1 MLKKI
6 CVIGMTL
13 CMLFGVTACGSNSN
27 SSSGGKSNTTTQKE
41 SPFTESKGLI
51 KYFKID
57 DEKNDFR
64 GEFRLIST
72 DDSKIPVYVVPTDE
86 ELMIAK
92 DTYFLVK

>member
-41 SPFTESKGLI
+41 RPFTESKGLI

-57 DEKNDFR
+57 DEKICLPETV
-64 GEFRLIST
+64 GEYVSYLK
-72 DDSKIPVYVVPTDE
+72 KIGTKV
-86 ELMIAK
+86 ELGN
-92 DTYFLVK
+92 T